1 MSHLKRKRK
10 SDDKIDEK
18 HRSKKKRRLNR
29 SEVEEIKGEEKQ
41 KRIKRRVRKTKKS
54 PSKKEESKNDLA
66 PLPPLSTDV
75 IVQRRNER
83 KENKDKSTVINYS
96 NFDYMEIIIKDL
108 INHEYSW
115 PFLYPVDPIALGI
128 PQYPDFIKNP
138 MDLSTVL
145 EKIKNKQYSNDDE
158 FANDVRQIWINAEI
172 FNGEGTLINQNA
184 QVLKKDF
191 EKMYSLMQAINSK
204 ETLSIKTELEKM
216 IEAKKIDLES
226 AKKELEDL
234 NHARNEIDIE
244 NSFIPQIKLSK
255 IRSTSLSYEERLKLY
270 DLFQEIDPIF
280 MRGVN
285 NIIEEEM
292 PREMRKS
299 GDEVLLNLDKIDN
312 IALRKLESY
321 VFECIGKSKESVPKQ
336 INPNPQP
343 PKSPNIKEEI
353 KNIDNLILPE
363 PKEESM
369 NIPNNDTNHILEPDP
384 IKLDEESSASQSSS
398 SESEGSSSSSS
409 EEEGDKLFIT
419 PLIKAEGK
427 LLTNS

>member
-1 MSHLKRKRK
+1 
-10 SDDKIDEK
+10 
-18 HRSKKKRRLNR
+18 
-29 SEVEEIKGEEKQ
+29 
-41 KRIKRRVRKTKKS
+41 
-54 PSKKEESKNDLA
+54 
-66 PLPPLSTDV
+66 
-75 IVQRRNER
+75 
-83 KENKDKSTVINYS
+83 
-96 NFDYMEIIIKDL
+96 
-108 INHEYSW
+108 
-115 PFLYPVDPIALGI
+115 
-128 PQYPDFIKNP
+128 
-138 MDLSTVL
+138 
-145 EKIKNKQYSNDDE
+145 
-158 FANDVRQIWINAEI
+158 
-172 FNGEGTLINQNA
+172 
-184 QVLKKDF
+184 
-191 EKMYSLMQAINSK
+191 
-204 ETLSIKTELEKM
+204 
-216 IEAKKIDLES
+216 
-226 AKKELEDL
+226 
-234 NHARNEIDIE
+234 
-244 NSFIPQIKLSK
+244 
-255 IRSTSLSYEERLKLY
+255 
-270 DLFQEIDPIF
+270 

-409 EEEGDKLFIT
+409 EEEGDKSLFIT